1 MFDPQVEAAIERAA
15 ARYGVGAAPLRAA
28 ISDESAAQLATVLGL
43 SQPAAHARIDQI
55 RRILAVNSDW
65 GAGCK
70 LLTDEITSE
79 LIAAI
84 DAF

>member
-1 MFDPQVEAAIERAA
+1 MFDPHVEVAIARAA
-15 ARYGVGAAPLRAA
+15 ARYSVSAAPLRSA
-28 ISDESAAQLATVLGL
+28 IVDESATQLATVLGL

-55 RRILAVNSDW
+55 RRVLAANSDW

-70 LLTDEITSE
+70 LLTDEIAGE

-84 DAF
+84 DAL